1 MHHSTE
7 KTTINVIKSYIVKIY
22 LSFRSA
28 HITHP
33 MAEAR
38 AGEDFV
44 DIDKEWTE
52 GTLEEASK
60 YVAEIVEMFSDF
72 GDPSKSVCNEG
83 KTKYSA
89 IILCLSLLYC
99 FQAVL

>member
-1 MHHSTE
+1 M
-7 KTTINVIKSYIVKIY
+7 Y
-22 LSFRSA
+22 LSFRSV
-28 HITHP
+28 HITHS
-33 MAEAR
+33 MAEAHP
-38 AGEDFV
+38 GDDFV

-83 KTKYSA
+83 KTTFRA
-89 IILCLSLLYC
+89 NILSLLPNFC

>member
-1 MHHSTE
+1 M
-7 KTTINVIKSYIVKIY
+7 Y

-28 HITHP
+28 LITHS

-38 AGEDFV
+38 AGDDFV

-60 YVAEIVEMFSDF
+60 YVAEIVEMFSDL

-83 KTKYSA
+83 KTTCA
-89 IILCLSLLYC
+89 MILSLLLYLC